1 MEAEQ
6 LNQINNTFKDLLERE
21 QALRGYLWLWQ

>member
-6 LNQINNTFKDLLERE
+6 LNLIEARLKDLMQRQ
-21 QALRGYLWLWQ
+21 QALRGYL

>member
-6 LNQINNTFKDLLERE
+6 LNQITNAFKDLLARE
-21 QALRGYLWLWQ
+21 HALRGYL